1 MKIYICEVFQRCMFL
16 HSVGLDLN
24 MRFDDKKKSISCDKS
39 VKKFK
44 KKRTLYHTQ
53 CLTSDWIW
61 HTAWNGH
68 RRFKLEDILAPH
80 AWW

>member
-39 VKKFK
+39 VKKLK
-44 KKRTLYHTQ
+44 KKEH
-53 CLTSDWIW
+53 CIIHNVWPLT
-61 HTAWNGH
+61 
-68 RRFKLEDILAPH
+68 EYDILLEMVTADLN
-80 AWW
+80 